1 MANRNKS
8 HRRARVAVLMVLCS
22 AVFAAFFARLAW
34 MQFVKADYYADKAA
48 EASSASYTVTQHA
61 ARGPILEAGHCSA
74 VRGPV
79 KPSAWGSS
87 APSGQLRTPRAPT
100 CARPYKP

>member
-34 MQFVKADYYADKAA
+34 MQFVMADHYADKAA
-48 EASSASYTVTQHA
+48 ES
-61 ARGPILEAGHCSA
+61 R
-74 VRGPV
+74 R
-79 KPSAWGSS
+79 
-87 APSGQLRTPRAPT
+87 
-100 CARPYKP
+100 

>member
-34 MQFVKADYYADKAA
+34 MQFVMADHYADKAA
-48 EASSASYTVTQHA
+48 EASSASYPVTQHA
-61 ARGPILEAGHCSA
+61 ARGPILDAGGA
-74 VRGPV
+74 VLTGGRLYRRRRCV
-79 KPSAWGSS
+79 
-87 APSGQLRTPRAPT
+87 RI
-100 CARPYKP
+100 